1 MLGKGRVDMARARQK
16 ITVQLKGS
24 MTLDDAFEQF
34 IQSKIVMNVADETV
48 KHYRNVF
55 RYFIEFYGRG
65 RLCADVQ
72 ERTITQYLI
81 HIRETKPNLA
91 TKTVNTYVKGLRAI
105 FYFMMA
111 NGWMGEFKIT
121 LPRVEETI
129 KETYSDFEVQQLIKK
144 PDTKG
149 CSFAEFRNWTM
160 VCYFLATG
168 NRLSTVRSLKIG
180 DVDFSADEILIKK
193 TKNRKQQIIPM
204 SSELKAVLREYLTYR
219 KGSLDDF
226 LFCNIYGDPL
236 SKDGM
241 EGCIIRYNHSRGV
254 TKTSIHL
261 FRHTFAKNWIMG
273 GGDIFRL
280 QKILGHSTLDM
291 VKQYVAIFGGDLK
304 RDYDRFSALD
314 QARASSEERRGQTIK
329 MRKS

>member
-1 MLGKGRVDMARARQK
+1 MVQTRRKLTIQPKGG
-16 ITVQLKGS
+16 ITLEEG
-24 MTLDDAFEQF
+24 FEQF
-34 IQSKIVMNVADETV
+34 CQSKAVMNAADDTI

-55 RYFIEFYGRG
+55 RYFLEFYGAG
-65 RLCADVQ
+65 RLCSEVRDQ
-72 ERTITQYLI
+72 TIIEYLA
-81 HIRETKPNLA
+81 HIRQTKPDLA
-91 TKTVNTYVKGLRAI
+91 SKTVNTYTKGLRAI
-105 FYFMMA
+105 FYYMMK
-111 NGWMGEFKIT
+111 NGWMSEFKIT
-121 LPRVEETI
+121 LPRVDETI
-129 KETYSDFEVQQLIKK
+129 KETYTDFEVQQLIKK

-149 CSFAEFRNWTM
+149 CSFAEFRNWAM

-168 NRLSTVRSLKIG
+168 NRLSTVRNLKIS
-180 DVDFSADEILIKK
+180 DIDFAADEILIRK

-219 KGSLDDF
+219 KGEPDDC
-226 LFCNIYGDPL
+226 LFCNAYGDPL

-241 EGCIIRYNHSRGV
+241 EGCIIRYNHGRGV

-291 VKQYVAIFGGDLK
+291 VKNYVAIFGGDLK

-314 QARASSEERRGQTIK
+314 QARATSEERRGQSIK
-329 MRKS
+329 MRK

>member
-1 MLGKGRVDMARARQK
+1 MAVMRQK
-16 ITVQLKGS
+16 LTVQPKGG
-24 MTLDDAFEQF
+24 MTLEDAFEQF
-34 IQSKIVMNVADETV
+34 IQSKTVMNVAEETI

-55 RYFIEFYGRG
+55 RYFIEFYGEG
-65 RLCADVQ
+65 RPCEDVT
-72 ERTITQYLI
+72 EKTITDYLM
-81 HIRETKPNLA
+81 HIRHTKPDLA

-105 FYFMMA
+105 FYFMMQ
-111 NGWMGEFKIT
+111 NGWMGEFKIK

-129 KETYSDFEVQQLIKK
+129 KETYSDFEVQRLIKK
-144 PDTKG
+144 PDPKT

-168 NRLSTVRSLKIG
+168 NRLSTARSLKIS
-180 DVDFSADEILIKK
+180 DIDLSADEILIRK

-204 SSELKAVLREYLTYR
+204 SSELKAVMREYLIHR
-219 KGSLDDF
+219 KGEPDDC
-226 LFCNIYGDPL
+226 LFCNSYGDPL

-241 EGCIIRYNHSRGV
+241 EGCIIRYNRSRGV

-314 QARASSEERRGQTIK
+314 QARASSEDKRGQTIR
-329 MRKS
+329 MRK

>member
-1 MLGKGRVDMARARQK
+1 
-16 ITVQLKGS
+16 
-24 MTLDDAFEQF
+24 MTLEDAFEQF
-34 IQSKIVMNVADETV
+34 IQSKTVMNVAGETI

-55 RYFIEFYGRG
+55 RYFLEFYGAG

-72 ERTITQYLI
+72 ERTITEYLV
-81 HIRETKPNLA
+81 HIRQTKPGLA

-111 NGWMGEFKIT
+111 SGWMDEFKIT

-129 KETYSDFEVQQLIKK
+129 KETYSDFEVQRLIKK
-144 PDTKG
+144 PDTKA
-149 CSFAEFRNWTM
+149 CSFAEFRNWAM

-168 NRLSTVRSLKIG
+168 NRLSTARSLKIS
-180 DVDFSADEILIKK
+180 DVDLTADEILIRK

-204 SSELKAVLREYLTYR
+204 SSELKAVMREYLAYR
-219 KGSLDDF
+219 KGEPDDF
-226 LFCNIYGDPL
+226 LFCNSYGDPL

-261 FRHTFAKNWIMG
+261 FRHTFAKNWIMN
-273 GGDIFRL
+273 GGDMFRL

-291 VKQYVAIFGGDLK
+291 VKNYVEIYGGDLK
-304 RDYDRFSALD
+304 KDYDRFSSLD
-314 QARASSEERRGQTIK
+314 QAKASAEPQGRQSLK
-329 MRKS
+329 MRSR